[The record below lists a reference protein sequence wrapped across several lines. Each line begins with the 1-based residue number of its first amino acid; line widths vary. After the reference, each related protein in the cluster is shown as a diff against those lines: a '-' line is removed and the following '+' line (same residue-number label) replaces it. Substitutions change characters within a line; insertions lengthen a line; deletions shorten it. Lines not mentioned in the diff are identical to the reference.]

1 MKALETITKLVG
13 VENIWPVQHHALPD
27 YHTKWVGTNPSSL
40 HSAGSRRNIVE
51 NYPPHVMTQIDRL
64 NADGITGSGIRIA
77 VIDTGIDYSHPLLGG
92 CFGKGKW
99 ILTCSEG
106 CVVGYGFDFVGD
118 EYNGKNTPMPDP
130 DPMDCSGHGTH
141 IAGVIAAKENEFG
154 FVGAASN
161 VTIGAYRVYG
171 CTGRG
176 VTTDV
181 LIAAFT
187 KAVEDGSNI
196 ITASI
201 GDTGGWPYDAW
212 TLAVERIV
220 AAGIPCI
227 LSTGNSGQDG
237 LFMPGGAAHGKNVAS
252 VGSYDNNQIPTFWST
267 AKYTMNNS
275 SEIPFYWTAGDP
287 ARWGNLSLPL
297 VALSYD
303 YSNSN
308 DACNSLP
315 ANTTDLSDYIVL
327 IRRGNCDFS
336 QKAANAVARGA
347 RYIIFYSNT
356 ESVYSPEMTT
366 DGLLGTGMISADQGR
381 NFIENLR
388 NGSKIVIK
396 IIDPANAAH
405 HVTFRTNNSTGG
417 YISTYT
423 SWGPTFELDV
433 KPQFGAPGGWI
444 LSTYPIAKG
453 GFAVLSGTSMA
464 CPLVAAIYAL
474 VAQVR
479 QTFDPTTLRNIL
491 SATAKP
497 TNFNNGTATYPYLAP
512 VPQQGSGMLQAYDAA
527 HCATLLSTSSLL
539 LNDTA
544 YFNNATRFLI
554 HNSGHV
560 DVLYHLSSKNA
571 ATAYTLP
578 SNSIYPAKFPPELLE
593 EHAGVQFSEN
603 AIIVPAGKS
612 QLVEVTISPP
622 HLDATRLGVYS
633 GFITIHGT
641 NGDILS
647 LPFMGISGSMQDATV
662 LAEGFLS
669 DSTDAKDTPV
679 SNGTRYE
686 LMKGLSSGLMRNN
699 SNLKI
704 PAVSVTLALGSPL
717 LRVDVIPHSTSNS
730 NTKLILGVASLG
742 NIDGFPKR
750 YLARGQYS
758 WPWTGQL
765 DDESYVPEGQYK
777 LLIRALRIF
786 GDPDNKEDYDEV
798 ETVAF
803 SLTYHT

>member
-1 MKALETITKLVG
+1 MKLPG
-13 VENIWPVQHHALPD
+13 VKNMWPVQHHTLPD
-27 YHTKWVGTNPSSL
+27 YDTKWVGTEPSKLNSSL
-40 HSAGSRRNIVE
+40 FKRDVIG

-64 NADGITGSGIRIA
+64 RADGITGSGIKIA
-77 VIDTGIDYSHPLLGG
+77 VIDTGVDYSHYLLGG
-92 CFGKGKW
+92 CFGK
-99 ILTCSEG
+99 G

-118 EYNGKNTPMPDP
+118 EYNGKNTPVPDP

-154 FVGAASN
+154 FFGAALD

-171 CTGRG
+171 CTGQG

-201 GDTGGWPYDAW
+201 GVTGGWPYDAW
-212 TLAVERIV
+212 TLTVERIV

-227 LSTGNSGQDG
+227 LSTGNEGQGG

-252 VGSYDNNQIPTFWST
+252 VSSYDNTQIPTFWST
-267 AKYTMNNS
+267 AKYTVDDSPEM
-275 SEIPFYWTAGDP
+275 PFYWTAGDP
-287 ARWGNLSLPL
+287 AKWTNLSLPL
-297 VALSYD
+297 TALSYD
-303 YSNSN
+303 YNNSN

-315 ANTTDLSDYIVL
+315 GNTMDLSGSIVL

-366 DGLLGTGMISADQGR
+366 DGLLGTGMISASQGKT
-381 NFIENLR
+381 FIENLK
-388 NGSKIVIK
+388 NGSKIVVK
-396 IIDPANAAH
+396 ITDPANAAH

-417 YISTYT
+417 YVSTYA

-464 CPLVAAIYAL
+464 CPLVAAAYAL

-479 QTFDPTTLRNIL
+479 QTFDPIILRNVL

-497 TNFNNGTATYPYLAP
+497 TNFNNGTATFPYLAP
-512 VPQQGSGMLQAYDAA
+512 VPQQGSGMIQVYDAA
-527 HCATLLSTSSLL
+527 HCTTLLSTSSLL

-544 YFNNATRFLI
+544 HFINSTRFYI
-554 HNSGHV
+554 HNTGDV
-560 DVLYHLSSKNA
+560 DIVYRLSPKQA

-578 SNSIYPAKFPPELLE
+578 SNSIYPANFPPALSEGHADIRFS
-593 EHAGVQFSEN
+593 EHA
-603 AIIVPAGKS
+603 ITVPAGQSK
-612 QLVEVTISPP
+612 LVEISMTPP
-622 HLDATRLGVYS
+622 SLDVARLGVYS
-633 GFITIHGT
+633 GFIAIDAT
-641 NGDILS
+641 NGETLS
-647 LPFMGISGSMQDATV
+647 LPFMGVSGSMRNATV
-662 LAEGFLS
+662 LAKGFLS
-669 DSTDAKDTPV
+669 NSTDAKASPV
-679 SNGTRYE
+679 LNGTHYE
-686 LMKGLSSGLMRNN
+686 LVESELMRND
-699 SNLKI
+699 SKLVI
-704 PAVSVTLALGSPL
+704 PTVSVTLALGSPL
-717 LRVDVIPHSTSNS
+717 LRVDVVPYLTSNS
-730 NTKLILGVASLG
+730 SSKLVLGIISLG
-742 NIDGFPKR
+742 SIKGFPKR
-750 YLARGQYS
+750 YLSRGQDS
-758 WPWTGQL
+758 WSWTGQL
-765 DDESYVPEGQYK
+765 DDGSYVPDGQYK

-786 GDPDNKEDYDEV
+786 GNPDNEDDYDKV
-798 ETVAF
+798 ETVSF
-803 SLTYHT
+803 SLKYRV